1 MMPADW
7 MPPADGMPVDVGSP
21 ALWVML
27 LLGAYH
33 GLNPGMGWLFAVAL
47 GLQAQKGGAVAR
59 ALPPMALGHALAIAV
74 VVLAAVLL
82 GAALPVA
89 TLRVVV
95 GGVLI
100 GLGAFWLVRHRHPRW
115 VRMQV
120 GFGDLTLWSFLVAS
134 AHGAGVMVVPVLL
147 GSGQVHAAGHLAGH
161 DYAPAAGGAIAGLLA
176 TGVHTAGYLA
186 VSGLVAWVVY
196 RKLGLALLR
205 KAWFNVDLLWAAAL
219 VVSGVIT
226 LVM

>member
-1 MMPADW
+1 MM
-7 MPPADGMPVDVGSP
+7 PADGMPPADVGSA

-82 GAALPVA
+82 GAALPLA

-100 GLGAFWLVRHRHPRW
+100 GLGGFWLVRHRHPRW

-120 GFGDLTLWSFLVAS
+120 GFADLTLWSFLVAS

-147 GSGQVHAAGHLAGH
+147 GSRCHGGVELHAAGHLAGH
-161 DYAPAAGGAIAGLLA
+161 HHAPAAGGAIAGLLA

>member
-7 MPPADGMPVDVGSP
+7 MPPADVGSA

-82 GAALPVA
+82 GAALPLA

-147 GSGQVHAAGHLAGH
+147 GSSQVHAAGHLAGH
-161 DYAPAAGGAIAGLLA
+161 HHAPAAGSAIAGLLA